1 MTTLN
6 DSFEAIAQGRHR
18 DPFKVLGPHAA
29 QKNWV
34 VRSWQP
40 QAHQVELLDAEG
52 RVLAA
57 LEKVHAD
64 GLYQARLPLTIPT
77 VFPRR
82 WAISTVT

>member
-6 DSFEAIAQGRHR
+6 DSFEAIAQGRHK

-40 QAHQVELLDAEG
+40 QAQRVELLDAEDP
-52 RVLAA
+52 VSYKHLT
-57 LEKVHAD
+57 
-64 GLYQARLPLTIPT
+64 LPTT
-77 VFPRR
+77 RQRCRYR
-82 WAISTVT
+82 WSPYN

>member
-40 QAHQVELLDAEG
+40 QAHQVELLDA
-52 RVLAA
+52 
-57 LEKVHAD
+57 
-64 GLYQARLPLTIPT
+64 
-77 VFPRR
+77 
-82 WAISTVT
+82 